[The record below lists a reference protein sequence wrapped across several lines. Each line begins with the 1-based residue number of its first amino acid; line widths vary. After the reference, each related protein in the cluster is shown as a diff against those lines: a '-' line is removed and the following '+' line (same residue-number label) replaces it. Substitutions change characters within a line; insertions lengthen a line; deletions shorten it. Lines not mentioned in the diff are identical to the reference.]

1 MRYIKLIIGIGC
13 LALVPLPTL
22 LVLGYLT
29 FFFNWPFA
37 LCALGLIG
45 IGSYLIA
52 KRKASLSGKARILT
66 VLTVLILVGFVVIVV
81 VPDFVAGTRFR
92 QANACVSNLRQID
105 AAKNQWALENG
116 KTNGTLVTE
125 NDIKPYIM
133 LNTNGDFL
141 KCPLGGTYT
150 IGRVG
155 EDPKCSIGTSAWPND
170 HVLNE
175 TNETNYFWRN
185 VKSAYLVLL
194 GQKP

>member
-22 LVLGYLT
+22 LFLGYLT
-29 FFFNWPFA
+29 FFFIWPFA

-45 IGSYLIA
+45 IGSFLIA
-52 KRKASLSGKARILT
+52 KRKTPLSGKARILT
-66 VLTVLILVGFVVIVV
+66 VLTVFILVGFVAIIV

-133 LNTNGDFL
+133 LNTNGDFP
-141 KCPLGGTYT
+141 KCPLGGTYN

-155 EDPKCSIGTSAWPND
+155 EDPKCSIGASAWPND
-170 HVLNE
+170 HTLNG
-175 TNETNYFWRN
+175 TNYFWKN
-185 VKSAYLVLL
+185 IKSAYLVLL
-194 GQKP
+194 GQKLQP